1 MIDAALIDIVLDIAS
16 GLLLAA
22 GCFFV
27 LIGAIGVLRLPD
39 FYTRMHAAGVTDTLG
54 AELILLA
61 MILQAGFSLVT
72 VKLVAIL
79 FFLFFTSPTS
89 THAVANAAWTAGLRP
104 LLGKRLEKGEGGGP
118 VTDDAQEVTR

>member
-118 VTDDAQEVTR
+118 VSDDAQEVTR

>member
-1 MIDAALIDIVLDIAS
+1 MIDAALIDIVLDVAS

>member
-104 LLGKRLEKGEGGGP
+104 LLGKRLEKGDGGGP

>member
-1 MIDAALIDIVLDIAS
+1 MIDAVLIDIVLDVAS

-54 AELILLA
+54 AELIILGL
-61 MILQAGFSLVT
+61 ILQAG
-72 VKLVAIL
+72 
-79 FFLFFTSPTS
+79 
-89 THAVANAAWTAGLRP
+89 
-104 LLGKRLEKGEGGGP
+104 
-118 VTDDAQEVTR
+118 D